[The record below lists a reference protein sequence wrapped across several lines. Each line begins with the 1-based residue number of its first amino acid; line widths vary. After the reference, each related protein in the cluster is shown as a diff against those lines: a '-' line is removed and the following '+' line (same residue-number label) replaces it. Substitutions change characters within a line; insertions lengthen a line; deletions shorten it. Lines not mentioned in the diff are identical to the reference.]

1 MMIVLPEIVLLETLN
16 SALKFVRTDYAAAS
30 DKTKSYLYL
39 LMSGTYLE
47 KYKLFEQAVGIIMAP
62 KSDPR
67 YFTIDLMFNMT
78 KNTIPSAYIN
88 LPSEATAGG
97 MNAIGSGEDG
107 YDQLTIEG
115 DSTSHTL
122 GSSRAVLERTKQAA
136 YNLVIVSDNPN
147 EVVLLYHFLNSLLV
161 ACVPHLHF
169 KGLLNI
175 SLGGNDINPY
185 PDLANQLYMRQVS
198 ISLQYTTR
206 TPSIFTHEM
215 VNDID
220 VYGSGITQTV
230 TG

>member
-1 MMIVLPEIVLLETLN
+1 MIVLPEIVLLETLN
-16 SALKFVRTDYAAAS
+16 SALKFVRTDYAAVS

-39 LMSGTYLE
+39 LMNGAQME
-47 KYKLFEQAVGIIMAP
+47 KYKFFDQIVGVIMAP

-67 YFTIDLMFNMT
+67 HFTIDLMFNMT
-78 KNTIPSAYIN
+78 KNAIPSAYIN
-88 LPSEATAGG
+88 LPSEAQAGG

-107 YDQLTIEG
+107 EDIIAIEG
-115 DSTSHTL
+115 DPTAHTL
-122 GSSRAVLERTKQAA
+122 GSSRVVYERTKQAA

-147 EVVLLYHFLNSLLV
+147 ETVLLYHFLNALLLV
-161 ACVPHLHF
+161 CVPHLHF
-169 KGLLNI
+169 KGLLNV

-206 TPSIFTHEM
+206 VPCIFTHEM

-220 VYGSGITQTV
+220 IVKC
-230 TG
+230 